1 MRSIESS
8 LFFSFGASRRNGA
21 FWAVLIHLVRDDDDI
36 GRVSGSNLS
45 LQKSEVDE
53 YISPRCIKLGSKL
66 MEQDNQRRMISSTSL
81 GSVFMVVEGNR
92 DMGLLVADIV
102 FILNWLNSRWSYFGF
117 QLGVSKFSP

>member
-1 MRSIESS
+1 
-8 LFFSFGASRRNGA
+8 
-21 FWAVLIHLVRDDDDI
+21 
-36 GRVSGSNLS
+36 
-45 LQKSEVDE
+45 
-53 YISPRCIKLGSKL
+53 
-66 MEQDNQRRMISSTSL
+66 MISSSSL